1 MNDTMKLEFPAIS
14 ENEPFARG
22 AVAAFCL
29 RLNPTLDELSD
40 VKTAVS
46 EAVTNCIVH
55 AYAGDDYARSERLV
69 VIECMAEKDTLHIR
83 ISDRGRGIGDVA
95 QAVEPFFTTSE
106 EEERSGMGFTIMQT
120 FMTTFHLESAP
131 GTGTVVS
138 MSKRFGSPQGEAAPR
153 RGALADAL

>member
-1 MNDTMKLEFPAIS
+1 MKNAMKLEFPAVS

-55 AYAGDDYARSERLV
+55 AYGNGEGLV
-69 VIECMAEKDTLHIR
+69 CIECEAGEDTLHIK
-83 ISDRGRGIGDVA
+83 ISDKGRGIGDVA
-95 QAVEPFFTTSE
+95 QAIEPFYTTSE
-106 EEERSGMGFTIMQT
+106 NEERSGRGVTILQT
-120 FMTTFHLESAP
+120 FLPSFALESTP
-131 GTGTVVS
+131 GKGTVVT
-138 MSKRFGSPQGEAAPR
+138 MSKQFGKQGC
-153 RGALADAL
+153 GARPACVGAVDAR